1 MALVRAIGGD
11 GYSTTATLNAHPDW
25 TANNSTATFAF
36 DYLPVTV
43 PGERWLSNGVNG
55 GSPFIATGAVP
66 MPNFEYECSQAFR
79 PTDDSASPQLA
90 ARTLWVLTM
99 SGSTGAGGF
108 ASYTLGF
115 DILGQVNI
123 SGVGITTQTI
133 APPGTIEVNKVY
145 YTTLRAKR
153 QSAQGV
159 ADGVLEIWINN
170 VLIFADYAL
179 DGQNLERLATW
190 TELLFQPRV
199 QSTNRTKNITLF
211 DQWTTAE
218 GVAPDILRVFDND
231 PVIHEET
238 TAVVTLPY
246 YIAPEGNKRYL
257 NTSMITL

>member
-55 GSPFIATGAVP
+55 GTPFIATGAVP

-79 PTDDSASPQLA
+79 PTDDGAIPQLS
-90 ARTLWVLTM
+90 ARTLWGLTM

-108 ASYTLGF
+108 ANYSLGF
-115 DILGQVNI
+115 TSLGELTL
-123 SGVGITTQTI
+123 SGIGVTNQTI
-133 APPGTIEVNKVY
+133 APAGTIEVNNVY

-159 ADGVLEIWINN
+159 ADGVLEIWLNDQ
-170 VLIFADYAL
+170 LIFADYAL
-179 DGQNLERLATW
+179 DGENLERLATW
-190 TELLFQPRV
+190 TQLSFQPRV
-199 QSTNRTKNITLF
+199 QSTNRTKNVTLF

-218 GVAPDILRVFDND
+218 GAAPDILRVLDND
-231 PVIHEET
+231 PAIHQET
-238 TAVVTLPY
+238 TVAVPLTY
-246 YIAPEGNKRYL
+246 YVAPQGNKRYL

>member
-1 MALVRAIGGD
+1 MTLVRAMGGD

-55 GSPFIATGAVP
+55 GTPFIATGSVP

-79 PTDDSASPQLA
+79 PTDDGANPQLS
-90 ARTLWVLTM
+90 ARTLWGLTM

-108 ASYTLGF
+108 ASYSLGYTL
-115 DILGQVNI
+115 LGELTI
-123 SGVGITTQTI
+123 SGTGITNQTI
-133 APPGTIEVNKVY
+133 APAGTIEVNKLY

-159 ADGVLEIWINN
+159 ADGVLEIWLNDE
-170 VLIFADYAL
+170 LIFADYAL
-179 DGQNLERLATW
+179 DGENLERLATW
-190 TELLFQPRV
+190 TELTFQPRV

-218 GVAPDILRVFDND
+218 GVNPDLLRVIDDNTTFT
-231 PVIHEET
+231 ET
-238 TAVVTLPY
+238 TQVVPLSY
-246 YIAPEGNKRYL
+246 YVAALGNKRYM
-257 NTSMITL
+257 NTSMISF